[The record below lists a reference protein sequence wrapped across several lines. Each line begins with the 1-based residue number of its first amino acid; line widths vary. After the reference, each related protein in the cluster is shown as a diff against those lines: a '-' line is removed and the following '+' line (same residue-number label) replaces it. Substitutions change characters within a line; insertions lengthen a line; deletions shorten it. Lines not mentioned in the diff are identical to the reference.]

1 MNRIKQVMRK
11 PLSETDIKTILGS
24 DTKILTYP
32 QLAKYNSI
40 EELLPKPY
48 DFVVILLLET
58 PVSGHWTALI
68 KNPSQLEWF
77 DSYGNAP
84 DADLSKWL
92 SPSQRIKL
100 KEDKYYLSNLLQGR
114 NYIYNKV
121 KYQEMK
127 EGVNTCGDHVCHR
140 CYKFKN
146 EGFNLKDYQD
156 YMKNYT
162 RLYGLTPDQLVASF
176 VSKYI

>member
-32 QLAKYNSI
+32 QLAKYNTL
-40 EELLPKPY
+40 EELLPRPY
-48 DFVVILLLET
+48 DFCVILLLET
-58 PVSGHWTALI
+58 PISGHWCCLI
-68 KNPSQLEWF
+68 RNSTQYEWF
-77 DSYGNAP
+77 DSYSNPP
-84 DADLSKWL
+84 DADLSNWL
-92 SPSQRIKL
+92 TPSQRVKL
-100 KEDKYYLSNLLQGR
+100 KENTYYLSNLLKGR

-121 KYQEMK
+121 KFQELRAN
-127 EGVNTCGDHVCHR
+127 VNTCGDHVSFR

-156 YMKNYT
+156 YMKNYS
-162 RLYGLTPDQLVASF
+162 RLYGLTPDQIVAQF
-176 VSKYI
+176 VSQFI

>member
-40 EELLPKPY
+40 DELLPKPY
-48 DFVVILLLET
+48 DFCIILLLET
-58 PVSGHWTALI
+58 PISGHWTALI
-68 KNPSQLEWF
+68 KNPSQVEWF

-100 KEDKYYLSNLLQGR
+100 KENTYYLSNLLQGR
-114 NYIYNKV
+114 NYVYNKI
-121 KYQEMK
+121 KYQQMK
-127 EGVNTCGDHVCHR
+127 EGVNTCGSHVSYR

-146 EGFNLKDYQD
+146 EGYNLKDYQD
-156 YMKNYT
+156 HMKNYS
-162 RLYGLTPDQLVASF
+162 RLYGLTPDQIVASF
-176 VSKYI
+176 VSKYV

>member
-32 QLAKYNSI
+32 QLAKYNTL
-40 EELLPKPY
+40 EELLPRPY
-48 DFVVILLLET
+48 DFVVLLLLET
-58 PVSGHWTALI
+58 PISGHWCCLI
-68 KNPSQLEWF
+68 RNSTQYEWF
-77 DSYGNAP
+77 DSYSNAP
-84 DADLSKWL
+84 DADLTNWL

-100 KEDKYYLSNLLQGR
+100 KENTYYLSNLLKGR

-121 KYQEMK
+121 KFQELRAN
-127 EGVNTCGDHVCHR
+127 VNTCGDHVCHR

-146 EGFNLKDYQD
+146 EGFNSKDYQD
-156 YMKNYT
+156 HMKNYS
-162 RLYGLTPDQLVASF
+162 RLYGLTPDQIVASF